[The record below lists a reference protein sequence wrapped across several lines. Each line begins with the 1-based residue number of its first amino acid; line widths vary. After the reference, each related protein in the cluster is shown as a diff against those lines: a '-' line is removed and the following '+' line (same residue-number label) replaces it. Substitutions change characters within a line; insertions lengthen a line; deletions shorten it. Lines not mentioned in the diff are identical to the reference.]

1 MITSLSGT
9 LSTVGLDWVE
19 VTVGGVGLRVNVP
32 SSLIEQVGQV
42 GEGVKLFTSLQVK
55 EDSLTLYGFPSS
67 DGRQAFEALLGVN
80 GVGPRVALSILST
93 LAPDELANAVATD
106 DLDVFKGV
114 TGVGNRTAQR
124 ITMELKGKLD
134 VELTVA
140 SMSGPS
146 SEWSQTLTAMGYG
159 DSEIQAYKA
168 LVSQSEV
175 GPKVALSILSS
186 LTLEELAIAVEIN
199 DLDALDGIPGVGVK
213 TAQRIISD
221 LKGKLDVELPSILM
235 SKREAEWLDTLTTMG
250 YGDSETQLF
259 VFLTGH
265 SEVNPKVALSILSS
279 LTLEELAIAV
289 EINDLDTF
297 DRVPGVGPKTA
308 ERIVT
313 ELKGKLDVELPTILM
328 SKREAEW
335 LDTLTTMG
343 YGDSEVQVFRLLTDD
358 SEVSPKVALSI
369 LSSLTLEELAV
380 AVEVDDLDV
389 FNRAPGVGAKTA
401 QQIVS
406 NLKGK
411 LDIELSSP
419 LPIKPEEELLD
430 ALTPLGY
437 SASEVALAAAS
448 FPRDEPLE
456 LEDKIRLA
464 LEYLAGQ

>member
-9 LSTVGLDWVE
+9 LATVGLDWVE
-19 VTVGGVGLRVNVP
+19 ITVGGVGLRVNVP
-32 SSLIEQVGQV
+32 SSLIEQVGQT
-42 GEGVKLFTSLQVK
+42 GDGVKLFTSLQVK

-67 DGRQAFEALLGVN
+67 DGRQAFEVLLGVN
-80 GVGPRVALSILST
+80 GVGPRLALSILST
-93 LAPDELANAVATD
+93 LAPDELANAVETD

-114 TGVGNRTAQR
+114 TGVGHRTAQR
-124 ITMELKGKLD
+124 ITTDLKGKLD

-140 SMSGPS
+140 SLSGPS

-159 DSEIQAYKA
+159 DSEIQAYIA
-168 LVSQSEV
+168 LINQSEV

-221 LKGKLDVELPSILM
+221 LKGKLDVELPPVLI
-235 SKREAEWLDTLTTMG
+235 
-250 YGDSETQLF
+250 
-259 VFLTGH
+259 
-265 SEVNPKVALSILSS
+265 
-279 LTLEELAIAV
+279 
-289 EINDLDTF
+289 
-297 DRVPGVGPKTA
+297 
-308 ERIVT
+308 
-313 ELKGKLDVELPTILM
+313 

-358 SEVSPKVALSI
+358 SEVNPKVALSI
-369 LSSLTLEELAV
+369 LSSLSLEELAV

-389 FNRAPGVGAKTA
+389 FNKAPGVGAKTA
-401 QQIVS
+401 QQIVT

-430 ALTPLGY
+430 ALTSLGY

-448 FPRDEPLE
+448 FPRDEPLKF
-456 LEDKIRLA
+456 EDKIRLA